1 MAMSMAQADIST
13 DCLRA
18 AQAAFFLSLV
28 EHTHCFSSC
37 FSVCFPVSLPSLP
50 CTHEHH

>member
-18 AQAAFFLSLV
+18 AQAAFFSSLV
-28 EHTHCFSSC
+28 KHTHCFSSC
-37 FSVCFPVSLPSLP
+37 FSVCFPALLRSLLHI
-50 CTHEHH
+50 HEPH